1 MDENL
6 RQLPHASRTMGILVV
21 LSVADALLTIG
32 QAGTLAYALTLL
44 WNLQPLVSALP
55 FVGAFAAFFL
65 ARQALAW
72 GRTAFTTRYAS
83 DTASHLLHQLAGH
96 AYDAGADVAH
106 AKGSGSTATLFI
118 EGITRVEEYLGIILP
133 KLTDLMAIPAVLA
146 VGMLIIDPIS
156 GIIALVMLPFIVLY
170 MRMLG
175 ANAKEAA
182 RKQHGKFQVMSNH
195 FIDTLRGLATLQLL
209 GRSKGYEKEV
219 YQVSEEFREA
229 TVGTLKTATLSSLIL
244 DLFRTFALAAI
255 AIMLGFRLMA
265 GDIPLFSALTVLIL
279 VPDFFAAIRRYSTD
293 FHASLEGKNHLASI
307 MGYLKE
313 PLPAQIAEADAAKL
327 EALWNA
333 PDSALT
339 LHSISYAYPTANA
352 PDAKAASTFASDA
365 SSVTAEDASAAPEVL
380 HQVSLTIPKGAKVGI
395 VGASGSGKSTLAQ
408 IIAGFYTPTEGAIA
422 FTAPS
427 NDAISSATYAAADQ
441 PGDTTSQLAY
451 AAANQP
457 ASDATGQTLQ
467 VPTLTG
473 DAWRHHVSYL
483 PQSPHLF
490 NDTLAANV
498 AFYRPDATEDEI
510 RQAACAMGLASLIAD
525 LPQGI
530 GTTLGQGGRQ
540 VSGGQAQRIALA
552 RAFLGN
558 RNVLVFD
565 EPTAHLDADT
575 ERALAGDMLHLMEGR
590 TTIMATHRTFWM
602 QQMDILV
609 VLEEGRVVQTGT
621 FDELKAQ
628 PGAFQQLIAYENPA
642 APSTPSARKEV
653 H

>member
-170 MRMLG
+170 MRILG

-333 PDSALT
+333 PESALT
-339 LHSISYAYPTANA
+339 LRNISFAYPAANA

-380 HQVSLTIPKGAKVGI
+380 HQVSLTIPKGSKVGI
-395 VGASGSGKSTLAQ
+395 VGVSGSGKSTLAQ
-408 IIAGFYTPTEGAIA
+408 IIAGFYTPTEGAIM
-422 FTAPS
+422 FDVPS
-427 NDAISSATYAAADQ
+427 DD
-441 PGDTTSQLAY
+441 TSQLAY
-451 AAANQP
+451 AAAGQPGDTANQLAYAAAGQP
-457 ASDATGQTLQ
+457 GDTANQQASDAASQTLQ

-510 RQAACAMGLASLIAD
+510 RQAACAMGLSSLIAD

-530 GTTLGQGGRQ
+530 GTTPGQGGRQ

-565 EPTAHLDADT
+565 E
-575 ERALAGDMLHLMEGR
+575 
-590 TTIMATHRTFWM
+590 
-602 QQMDILV
+602 
-609 VLEEGRVVQTGT
+609 
-621 FDELKAQ
+621 
-628 PGAFQQLIAYENPA
+628 
-642 APSTPSARKEV
+642 
-653 H
+653 

>member
-1 MDENL
+1 
-6 RQLPHASRTMGILVV
+6 
-21 LSVADALLTIG
+21 
-32 QAGTLAYALTLL
+32 
-44 WNLQPLVSALP
+44 
-55 FVGAFAAFFL
+55 
-65 ARQALAW
+65 
-72 GRTAFTTRYAS
+72 
-83 DTASHLLHQLAGH
+83 
-96 AYDAGADVAH
+96 
-106 AKGSGSTATLFI
+106 
-118 EGITRVEEYLGIILP
+118 
-133 KLTDLMAIPAVLA
+133 
-146 VGMLIIDPIS
+146 
-156 GIIALVMLPFIVLY
+156 
-170 MRMLG
+170 
-175 ANAKEAA
+175 
-182 RKQHGKFQVMSNH
+182 
-195 FIDTLRGLATLQLL
+195 
-209 GRSKGYEKEV
+209 
-219 YQVSEEFREA
+219 
-229 TVGTLKTATLSSLIL
+229 
-244 DLFRTFALAAI
+244 
-255 AIMLGFRLMA
+255 
-265 GDIPLFSALTVLIL
+265 
-279 VPDFFAAIRRYSTD
+279 
-293 FHASLEGKNHLASI
+293 ASLEGKNHLASI

-451 AAANQP
+451 AAADQP

-467 VPTLTG
+467 VPTLTE

-510 RQAACAMGLASLIAD
+510 RQAACAMGLESLIAD
-525 LPQGI
+525 LSQGI
-530 GTTLGQGGRQ
+530 DTTLGQGGRQ

-558 RNVLVFD
+558 RDVLVFD

-575 ERALAGDMLHLMEGR
+575 ERTLADDMLHLMEGR

-609 VLEEGRVVQTGT
+609 VLEEGRVVQIGT